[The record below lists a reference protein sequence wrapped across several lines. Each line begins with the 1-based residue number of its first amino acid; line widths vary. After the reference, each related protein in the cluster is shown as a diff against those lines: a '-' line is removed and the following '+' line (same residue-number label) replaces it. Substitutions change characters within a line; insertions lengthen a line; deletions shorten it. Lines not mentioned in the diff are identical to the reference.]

1 MSLQPGQS
9 FAGYRIVRQLG
20 AGGMGEV
27 YLADHP
33 RLPRQDALKILPSGL
48 SGDAMF
54 RKRFTREADVAAS
67 LDHPNIVSVFDRG
80 EADGQ
85 LWITMKYVDGTDA
98 SYLLNSHPRGLPA
111 GDVVAVISAVADA
124 LDYAHGQGLLHRDV
138 KPANI
143 LIAGSADKPSV
154 KRRILLAD
162 FGIARPIFDDTH
174 ITSTNLTVG
183 SVAYTSPEQLSG
195 TTLDG
200 RADQYSLACTAYQ
213 LLCGATPFANSNAAM
228 LIHQHLSV
236 SPPPVSEKRPD
247 LSGQVDRVLARALDK
262 EPGRRYSSC
271 EHFANDLASALR
283 SGSAG
288 ATLLSK
294 PTPAQPA
301 PRPPRPRGETSQPQ
315 RPAPHA
321 SGPRPSPTPHP
332 APSPASLPAYTP
344 PAYTPPSHTSSP
356 YHAPA
361 TPRSDGKA
369 TASLVLGIVSL
380 TIGWCG
386 FSLLTGPA
394 AIILGL
400 VALRSSDRAPV
411 PITNRGTA
419 TAGVITGILG
429 TLAMIVFYI
438 LVIALDSSTTT

>member
-1 MSLQPGQS
+1 MPLLPGQS

-33 RLPRQDALKILPSGL
+33 RLPRQDALKILPPGL
-48 SGDAMF
+48 SGDPMF
-54 RKRFTREADVAAS
+54 RKRFTREADVAAT

-143 LIAGSADKPSV
+143 LIAGAADKPSV

-228 LIHQHLSV
+228 LIHQHLSA

-247 LSGQVDRVLARALDK
+247 LSGQVDRVLSRALDK
-262 EPGRRYSSC
+262 EPARRYSSC

-283 SGSAG
+283 SGAAG

-301 PRPPRPRGETSQPQ
+301 SRPPQPRVETSQPQ
-315 RPAPHA
+315 RSAPHA
-321 SGPRPSPTPHP
+321 PGPRSTPTP
-332 APSPASLPAYTP
+332 ASR
-344 PAYTPPSHTSSP
+344 PAYTPPSYTPPSYTPSP
-356 YHAPA
+356 YQGP
-361 TPRSDGKA
+361 TMPRSDGKA

-386 FSLLTGPA
+386 FALLTGPA

-400 VALRSSDRAPV
+400 VALRSSDRASV
-411 PITNRGTA
+411 PITNRGAA

-429 TLAMIVFYI
+429 TVAMIAFFILAIVFG
-438 LVIALDSSTTT
+438 DSSSTT